1 MKITPFRTNAV
12 NTYANQ
18 AKKTVQNQPAT
29 PAGDK
34 VELSPQ
40 ALEANKYRAELKN
53 LPAMRGEKV
62 QQLKEQINNGTYRPS
77 AAQIAAGIIKER
89 HLDKLI

>member
-1 MKITPFRTNAV
+1 MKVTPFRPNAI

-18 AKKTVQNQPAT
+18 AKKTAPNKPAT
-29 PAGDK
+29 PAGDQ

-40 ALEANKYRAELKN
+40 ALEANKYRAELKKM
-53 LPAMRGEKV
+53 PEIRQTKV
-62 QQLKEQINNGTYRPS
+62 QQLKEQIRSGTYQPS
-77 AAQIAAGIIKER
+77 AAQIADAIITER

>member
-1 MKITPFRTNAV
+1 MKITPFNTNAV
-12 NTYANQ
+12 NAYTNQ
-18 AKKTVQNQPAT
+18 AKKTAPNKTAT
-29 PAGDK
+29 PTGDK

-53 LPAMRGEKV
+53 LPNLREEKV
-62 QQLKEQINNGTYRPS
+62 QQLKEQINNGTYQAS
-77 AAQIAAGIIKER
+77 AKQIAAGIIKER